1 MRFLLAGA
9 TAMALLGPTSSAD
22 ADPCVCLAG
31 DEPAATDLGAEAP
44 ALPLSPFVAYDVD
57 APASE
62 PTMGADA
69 LSRPVEE
76 LSSPPLF
83 VVVGT
88 DQAPSPEQVLWC
100 EGSNDPRCTPGTG
113 TPIAPEV
120 SSPPPAAVASLGVER
135 DSLRSR
141 LRPFEPEGLRASR
154 GTRRSIERP
163 PRA

>member
-9 TAMALLGPTSSAD
+9 TALALLGPTSSAD

-31 DEPAATDLGAEAP
+31 TEPAVGDLGAAAP

-62 PTMGADA
+62 PTMGPDA

-76 LSSPPLF
+76 LISPPLF
-83 VVVGT
+83 VMVGS
-88 DQAPSPEQVLWC
+88 DEAPSPEQVLWC
-100 EGSNDPRCTPGTG
+100 EGSDDPRCSPATG

-120 SSPPPAAVASLGVER
+120 SSPPPAAVPSTQAEAEPRPSE
-135 DSLRSR
+135 
-141 LRPFEPEGLRASR
+141 LRPVDPAGLRAAA
-154 GTRRSIERP
+154 GARRTIERP

>member
-31 DEPAATDLGAEAP
+31 VEPATGDLGAEAP

-76 LSSPPLF
+76 LSSVPLF
-83 VVVGT
+83 VVVATG
-88 DQAPSPEQVLWC
+88 QKPSPEQVLWC
-100 EGSNDPRCTPGTG
+100 EGSNDPRCSPGTG

-120 SSPPPAAVASLGVER
+120 SSPPPAAVASTDVAR
-135 DSLRSR
+135 DPAPIQ
-141 LRPFEPEGLRASR
+141 LRPFDPEGLRAAR
-154 GTRRSIERP
+154 GARRSIERP